1 MSQLE
6 NNAENKYEL
15 ALDGLPR
22 AGVLEL
28 YFVSNKPVECS
39 EVTVNQFTQVMRTLQ
54 QNLDQ
59 ADERHA
65 SQLVASISEMY
76 SFSSSQAKDLV
87 TKFQSSSAKVR
98 AQNRTACIASL
109 DHTRLMGTTA
119 GVARRWAK
127 G

>member
-6 NNAENKYEL
+6 NHPENKYEL

-98 AQNRTACIASL
+98 AQPHGTPRLIAC
-109 DHTRLMGTTA
+109 
-119 GVARRWAK
+119 V
-127 G
+127 